1 MQMLFLCQLVEFNA
15 LHCDYIEYRQYLM
28 CVDGFYVLFWNVIL
42 EYICYLLFYLCDNKK
57 KTLSFFVFAV
67 KYRKR
72 LRADET

>member
-1 MQMLFLCQLVEFNA
+1 
-15 LHCDYIEYRQYLM
+15 M
-28 CVDGFYVLFWNVIL
+28 CVDSFYVLVWNVIL